1 MELKRKEQPLFTSMH
16 GKRLMTWF
24 FIFAVFAAV
33 PLAGFK
39 LPKDHPVKDVFAKQ
53 NLAAWCIVPFDAKH
67 RGPEERAKMLSDL
80 GITKLAY
87 DWREEHIPTFDDELR
102 ALNKY
107 GIKLEAFWM
116 MSGNHPEDDPY
127 IRQIF
132 DFIARNKVKT
142 QIWLLMGEWEGFG
155 DLSQHDKVEAM
166 RKPIAYIAAKA
177 AALDCQVALYNH
189 GGWFGEPENQLEI
202 INELNLENVGMVYNF
217 HHARLHHER
226 FSTFFPKILP
236 HLFALNIAGLKSGV
250 TDRFFRTGQGD
261 VEKEMIRQVWKSKY
275 RGTIGIINHNENEDA
290 EKGLRDEIDG
300 LKKILAE
307 IGDKRALATY

>member
-1 MELKRKEQPLFTSMH
+1 MKPKRK
-16 GKRLMTWF
+16 GKPQTTWF
-24 FIFAVFAAV
+24 FILAVLATTS
-33 PLAGFK
+33 LAGFK
-39 LPKDHPVKDVFAKQ
+39 VPNDHPVKKNVFAKQ

-67 RGPEERAKMLSDL
+67 RGPEERAKMLADL

-116 MSGNHPEDDPY
+116 MSGNDPESDPY

-132 DFIARNKVKT
+132 DFIARNRVT
-142 QIWLLMGEWEGFG
+142 PQIWLLMGEWEGFG
-155 DLSQHDKVEAM
+155 ELSQQDKVSAM
-166 RKPIAYIAAKA
+166 SKPIAYIAARA
-177 AALDCQVALYNH
+177 AELGCQVALYNH

-202 INELNLENVGMVYNF
+202 IKEVDLENVGMVYNF
-217 HHARLHHER
+217 HHARLHHAR
-226 FSTFFPKILP
+226 FSEFFPKILP
-236 HLFALNIAGLKSGV
+236 HLFALNIAGLKTGV

-275 RGTIGIINHNENEDA
+275 RGTIGIINHDANEDA
-290 EKGLRDEIDG
+290 KQGLTDEMNG
-300 LKKILAE
+300 LKKILTE
-307 IGDKRALATY
+307 IGNKRALATY